1 MKATSIPCQITTR
14 LPQRASF
21 FHHPSPPIQ
30 ETNMTIASDSL
41 TQHRNLSYRHHHHTK
56 EFFMK
61 FFRHFLTL
69 ALFALAPASA
79 FAVTSLG
86 VNITVTITSSNAV
99 EWSFAD
105 GNANVTGQREWVVT
119 GAAVNTAY
127 LSTTQGTITGPAG
140 GTPAIATQATA
151 LNFTNK
157 GNISITSSVTVAN
170 GTQWNFGGAAALD
183 VFMLEAYTDG
193 GTTPIATKV
202 SGSALSLLT
211 TQAKDAVCNFALR
224 ITTPTS
230 VSGAAKLS
238 SAQVATILSTQN

>member
-1 MKATSIPCQITTR
+1 
-14 LPQRASF
+14 
-21 FHHPSPPIQ
+21 
-30 ETNMTIASDSL
+30 
-41 TQHRNLSYRHHHHTK
+41 
-56 EFFMK
+56 MK

-99 EWSFAD
+99 EWSVAD
-105 GNANVTGQREWVVT
+105 AAANVTGQREWAIT

-127 LSTTQGTITGPAG
+127 LSTTVAAGNTILGPASSV
-140 GTPAIATQATA
+140 IAVKATA

-170 GTQWNFGGAAALD
+170 GTFWNFGGAPALD
-183 VFMLEAYTDG
+183 VFMLEASIDG
-193 GTTPIATKV
+193 GATAIATKV
-202 SGSALSLLT
+202 SGGALNLLT
-211 TQAKDAVCNFALR
+211 TQAKDAVCDFALR

-230 VSGAAKLS
+230 VSGVAKLS

>member
-1 MKATSIPCQITTR
+1 
-14 LPQRASF
+14 
-21 FHHPSPPIQ
+21 
-30 ETNMTIASDSL
+30 MTIAPDSL
-41 TQHRNLSYRHHHHTK
+41 FHHQNRFHYQHHHQPK
-56 EFFMK
+56 KSFMK
-61 FFRHFLTL
+61 RILHLLTL
-69 ALFALAPASA
+69 ALILLAPASA

-99 EWSFAD
+99 EWSIAD

-127 LSTTQGTITGPAG
+127 LSTTQGTITGPSG
-140 GTPAIATQATA
+140 GTPAITTQATA
-151 LNFTNK
+151 LNFTNR

-170 GTQWNFGGAAALD
+170 GTQWTFGSAAALD

-193 GTTPIATKV
+193 GSTPIATKV
-202 SGSALSLLT
+202 NGSALNLLT

-224 ITTPTS
+224 ITTPSS
-230 VSGAAKLS
+230 VSASAKLT

>member
-1 MKATSIPCQITTR
+1 
-14 LPQRASF
+14 
-21 FHHPSPPIQ
+21 
-30 ETNMTIASDSL
+30 MTISSDCL
-41 TQHRNLSYRHHHHTK
+41 AHHRNFSYHHRHQPK
-56 EFFMK
+56 ESFMK
-61 FFRHFLTL
+61 CLRQLFTL
-69 ALFALAPASA
+69 ALIILAPASA

-119 GAAVNTAY
+119 GAAVATAY
-127 LSTTQGTITGPAG
+127 LSTTQGAITGPSG
-140 GTPAIATQATA
+140 GTPTIATQATA

-211 TQAKDAVCNFALR
+211 TQAKDAVCNLALR

-230 VSGAAKLS
+230 VSGTAKLS

>member
-1 MKATSIPCQITTR
+1 
-14 LPQRASF
+14 
-21 FHHPSPPIQ
+21 
-30 ETNMTIASDSL
+30 MTIASDSL
-41 TQHRNLSYRHHHHTK
+41 THHRNLSSHQHQTK
-56 EFFMK
+56 ESLMK
-61 FFRHFLTL
+61 CLRHLLTL
-69 ALFALAPASA
+69 ALILLAPASA

-119 GAAVNTAY
+119 GAAVGTAY
-127 LSTTQGTITGPAG
+127 LSTTQGAITGPSG

-211 TQAKDAVCNFALR
+211 TQAKDAVCNLALR
-224 ITTPTS
+224 ITTPSS
-230 VSGAAKLS
+230 VSASAKLS

>member
-1 MKATSIPCQITTR
+1 
-14 LPQRASF
+14 
-21 FHHPSPPIQ
+21 
-30 ETNMTIASDSL
+30 MTIASDSL
-41 TQHRNLSYRHHHHTK
+41 TPPQNLSHHHHQPK
-56 EFFMK
+56 ESFMK
-61 FFRHFLTL
+61 YLLKLITL
-69 ALFALAPASA
+69 SLIVLAPASA

-99 EWSFAD
+99 EWSIAD
-105 GNANVTGQREWVVT
+105 AAADVTGQREWAVT
-119 GAAVNTAY
+119 GAAVNMAY
-127 LSTTQGTITGPAG
+127 LSTTVAAGNTIVGPSSSV
-140 GTPAIATQATA
+140 IAVKATA

-170 GTQWNFGGAAALD
+170 GTQWNFGGATALD

-211 TQAKDAVCNFALR
+211 TQATGDVCNLALR
-224 ITTPTS
+224 ITTPSS
-230 VSGAAKLS
+230 VSASAKLS

>member
-1 MKATSIPCQITTR
+1 
-14 LPQRASF
+14 
-21 FHHPSPPIQ
+21 
-30 ETNMTIASDSL
+30 MTIASDSL
-41 TQHRNLSYRHHHHTK
+41 TPPQNLFHHHHQSK
-56 EFFMK
+56 ESVMK
-61 FFRHFLTL
+61 YLRYLITL
-69 ALFALAPASA
+69 ALIVLAPASA

-99 EWSFAD
+99 EWSIAD

-127 LSTTQGTITGPAG
+127 LSTTQGTITGPSG
-140 GTPAIATQATA
+140 GTPAITTQATA
-151 LNFTNK
+151 LNFTNR

-170 GTQWNFGGAAALD
+170 GTQWNFGSAAALD

-202 SGSALSLLT
+202 SGTALSLLT

-224 ITTPTS
+224 ITTPSS
-230 VSGAAKLS
+230 VSTSAKLT

>member
-1 MKATSIPCQITTR
+1 
-14 LPQRASF
+14 
-21 FHHPSPPIQ
+21 
-30 ETNMTIASDSL
+30 MTLASDSL
-41 TQHRNLSYRHHHHTK
+41 TQHRNLSHHQQIK
-56 EFFMK
+56 ESFMK
-61 FFRHFLTL
+61 RIRHFLAL
-69 ALFALAPASA
+69 ALIVLAPASA

-99 EWSFAD
+99 EWSIAD
-105 GNANVTGQREWVVT
+105 AASNVTGQREWAVT

-127 LSTTQGTITGPAG
+127 LSTTVAAGNTIVGPSSSV
-140 GTPAIATQATA
+140 IAVKATA

-170 GTQWNFGGAAALD
+170 GNQWNFGGAPALD

-202 SGSALSLLT
+202 SGSALSLVT
-211 TQAKDAVCNFALR
+211 TQATGDVCNLALR
-224 ITTPTS
+224 ITTPSS
-230 VSGAAKLS
+230 VSASAKLS